1 MHSCYWSTKD
11 HVIIPVVGA
20 SLSRAKTRKLTTN
33 MADKRLE
40 TKWHFEEFLRHSI
53 SYKFAAARKRKT
65 VENTFVKWVD
75 RKPFPKIFL
84 AKVVPDDHE

>member
-1 MHSCYWSTKD
+1 MLLVNKRPRDNPNRGRQSITCEDTQIDNKHAW
-11 HVIIPVVGA
+11 
-20 SLSRAKTRKLTTN
+20 RTRGL
-33 MADKRLE
+33 KRRG
-40 TKWHFEEFLRHSI
+40 HFEEFLRHSI

-75 RKPFPKIFL
+75 RKPFPKIGL

>member
-11 HVIIPVVGA
+11 HVIIPIVGA
-20 SLSRAKTRKLTTN
+20 SLSRAKTTN
-33 MADKRLE
+33 MADKRLQRRG
-40 TKWHFEEFLRHSI
+40 HFEEFLRHSI

-75 RKPFPKIFL
+75 RKPFPKFVL
-84 AKVVPDDHE
+84 AKVVPDDYE